1 MIHCTSMTPPSC
13 AQRPGF
19 WWGGA
24 ALLMVAFGLL
34 YRTVLPEWLKDLW
47 SDPNYS
53 HGLLVPLAA
62 AWLVYERRSQLAG
75 LTPRPSGSALLIVLA
90 GMTLLLAGTLGAEL
104 FTTRLSGLIVIT
116 GLIGFILGY
125 NYIRTLALPLA
136 FLLFMVPLPALALN
150 AIAFPLQILASQMAV
165 GILHGIGVP
174 ALREGNVISLP
185 NITLEVVEACS
196 GLRSLVSLGAL
207 SVLLAALTLRGT
219 VPRLVLIASSLP
231 IAVITNGVRVSG
243 TGVLAYNFGAQL
255 AEGFL
260 HSFSGWAVF
269 VVALVLLGVEGSAL
283 RLLDKS

>member
-1 MIHCTSMTPPSC
+1 
-13 AQRPGF
+13 
-19 WWGGA
+19 
-24 ALLMVAFGLL
+24 
-34 YRTVLPEWLKDLW
+34 
-47 SDPNYS
+47 
-53 HGLLVPLAA
+53 
-62 AWLVYERRSQLAG
+62 
-75 LTPRPSGSALLIVLA
+75 
-90 GMTLLLAGTLGAEL
+90 
-104 FTTRLSGLIVIT
+104 
-116 GLIGFILGY
+116 
-125 NYIRTLALPLA
+125 
-136 FLLFMVPLPALALN
+136 LALN
-150 AIAFPLQILASQMAV
+150 AIALPLQILASQMAV

-283 RLLDKS
+283 RLLDKN

>member
-1 MIHCTSMTPPSC
+1 
-13 AQRPGF
+13 
-19 WWGGA
+19 
-24 ALLMVAFGLL
+24 MV
-34 YRTVLPEWLKDLW
+34 
-47 SDPNYS
+47 
-53 HGLLVPLAA
+53 LLV
-62 AWLVYERRSQLAG
+62 
-75 LTPRPSGSALLIVLA
+75 
-90 GMTLLLAGTLGAEL
+90 AGTLGAEL

-136 FLLFMVPLPALALN
+136 FLLFMVPLPALVLN
-150 AIAFPLQILASQMAV
+150 AIAFPLQLLASQMAV

-174 ALREGNVISLP
+174 ALREGNVIALP

-231 IAVITNGVRVSG
+231 IAVITNSVRVSG
-243 TGVLAYNFGAQL
+243 TGVLAYRFGAQL

-260 HSFSGWAVF
+260 HSFSGWVVF
-269 VVALVLLGVEGSAL
+269 VIALVLLGAEGSAL